1 MKIFIHGWASGPQVW
16 PASLTKGESFL
27 YDGAEFP
34 EFSDLEQTVK
44 KLWQTRREKMI
55 VVGWSLG
62 GMLALQL
69 AHAHPEWIEK
79 LVLLSSTSRF
89 TTDGLYTEGLPP
101 SSVKSLSRRLNRRQR
116 ETQKNFYR
124 EMFADAETEA
134 AEKFSEISPVFF
146 SLPGTGL
153 QKGLN
158 YLLQTDL
165 RKQYPHVRFRGIM
178 GMATNTYDEAE
189 IRRCFRQLAEIFK
202 GHNGG
207 ADWDTLSMG
216 MSEDYEIAIA
226 CGANMV
232 RIGSTIFG
240 ERQY

>member
-79 LVLLSSTSRF
+79 LVLLSSPR
-89 TTDGLYTEGLPP
+89 
-101 SSVKSLSRRLNRRQR
+101 
-116 ETQKNFYR
+116 
-124 EMFADAETEA
+124 
-134 AEKFSEISPVFF
+134 
-146 SLPGTGL
+146 
-153 QKGLN
+153 
-158 YLLQTDL
+158 DL
-165 RKQYPHVRFRGIM
+165 RQMVC
-178 GMATNTYDEAE
+178 
-189 IRRCFRQLAEIFK
+189 IRRACHRQVLRAYPGDLTAGSGKHRKIFIGRCLRTRKLRRRENLA
-202 GHNGG
+202 
-207 ADWDTLSMG
+207 
-216 MSEDYEIAIA
+216 
-226 CGANMV
+226 
-232 RIGSTIFG
+232 R
-240 ERQY
+240 

>member
-27 YDGAEFP
+27 YDGEEFP

-116 ETQKNFYR
+116 ETQKNFYW

-165 RKQYPHVRFRGIM
+165 RDILPQIRVPVAILHGEADEICPPAAARYMASLLPTAKLKLFPGAGHVLF
-178 GMATNTYDEAE
+178 
-189 IRRCFRQLAEIFK
+189 FSHLAEVLKIIEE
-202 GHNGG
+202 GITENG
-207 ADWDTLSMG
+207 
-216 MSEDYEIAIA
+216 
-226 CGANMV
+226 
-232 RIGSTIFG
+232 
-240 ERQY
+240 